1 MGYLIT
7 IKGESKTSYKDLKQ
21 LDGIDCQDTFSEYF
35 DDDFTFK
42 DNVEGGYM
50 YFKYDSDLDKL
61 FTITVYNSDRELS
74 KEELDILE
82 DYTTGQWS
90 DGIGEGFEQ
99 EPISFSYDEEEIYIS
114 PWFPGQ
120 ETIVTQQ
127 KIEE

>member
-7 IKGESKTSYKDLKQ
+7 IKGESKTSYKNLRK

-42 DNVEGGYM
+42 DNVKGGYM

-99 EPISFSYDEEEIYIS
+99 EPILFDDDDEIYIS